1 MPIASQCVIFGASQW
16 KQLTTHSGHGV
27 VSMTGVVPEP
37 DDDVTAGLVDGVCG
51 CLDGIVAGGSVVL
64 GSFVGLL
71 RFGFVET
78 VGG

>member
-1 MPIASQCVIFGASQW
+1 
-16 KQLTTHSGHGV
+16 
-27 VSMTGVVPEP
+27 MTGVVPEP

-71 RFGFVET
+71 RFGFVEAV
-78 VGG
+78 VGGVVG

>member
-1 MPIASQCVIFGASQW
+1 M
-16 KQLTTHSGHGV
+16 
-27 VSMTGVVPEP
+27 VSMTGVVLEP
-37 DDDVTAGLVDGVCG
+37 DEDVTAGLCVDGVGG
-51 CLDGIVAGGSVVL
+51 CLDGIVAGDPVVL